1 MHALIRRVAWARKE
15 TCQMLNHMGWEGAHC
30 ATHKKTRAC
39 NFNACV
45 LFACRFSMAA
55 WLWINDLLMA
65 QRYLCCTP
73 HELVCVRFVPF
84 CLSCDGDWFCFLS
97 LDCHDCARIR
107 MCGEQL
113 MLSATMKIVRLS
125 SYRRLCRSADEN
137 LFQEFVRKRKKT
149 INNPRDLIRRLCQIY
164 ATVMRH

>member
-1 MHALIRRVAWARKE
+1 MHALIRRAAALLARKE

-73 HELVCVRFVPF
+73 HELVCVRCVPF

-97 LDCHDCARIR
+97 LDCRDCARIC
-107 MCGEQL
+107 MCGW
-113 MLSATMKIVRLS
+113 AVDVI
-125 SYRRLCRSADEN
+125 CHDEN
-137 LFQEFVRKRKKT
+137 CAPFLIQSAMPYVDEGCEPSRQFVRKETQKKKNNKT
-149 INNPRDLIRRLCQIY
+149 IPEI
-164 ATVMRH
+164 